1 MAAVNTPTSM
11 QKFTFSLFM
20 ETIEEANEI
29 ESMVIEND
37 DDTSILCSLNFV
49 EELKKKNRHAKIGNY
64 FESVVPRYIEKDF
77 RTMFRMSRGSLQIL
91 CEQISSNHNFVRT
104 NFGGRKPISLD
115 K

>member
-37 DDTSILCSLNFV
+37 DDTLYSLNIV
-49 EELKKKNRHAKIGNY
+49 ENLKKKNRHARIGDY